1 MDDAVVLGV
10 DAGGTSTRAWA
21 CTSSGR
27 VVGRG
32 RAGGANVRSAV
43 GDPAANIAAA
53 VREALANVESAPVA
67 VCVGIA
73 GTEARR
79 EEVEALVRRG
89 LADAGVDSVAVAD
102 ADADVGSVADAD
114 VGAVPQLVLSDLD
127 IAYRAVAPCPTGRLL
142 LAGTGAVAASFVD
155 WRLVDRRDGLGWL
168 LGDAGSGVWIGRR
181 VLRAVATHL
190 DGGTAT
196 AMTPQV
202 LALLDISPTGS
213 AGSAQDLVRATDGL
227 VPSAWGRG
235 APVALALSASDPIAE
250 RIVDEAATALLA
262 SLAGLATGRSTGSTA
277 DGPVVLAGGLLSAGP
292 LRERIERHV
301 DVAGHASDP
310 VVGACRIAA
319 AAVGLTLPRDVS

>member
-73 GTEARR
+73 GTAARR

-102 ADADVGSVADAD
+102 ADAHVGSVADAD

-168 LGDAGSGVWIGRR
+168 LGDAGSGC
-181 VLRAVATHL
+181 
-190 DGGTAT
+190 
-196 AMTPQV
+196 
-202 LALLDISPTGS
+202 GS
-213 AGSAQDLVRATDGL
+213 AGASCA
-227 VPSAWGRG
+227 PSR
-235 APVALALSASDPIAE
+235 PI
-250 RIVDEAATALLA
+250 
-262 SLAGLATGRSTGSTA
+262 STA
-277 DGPVVLAGGLLSAGP
+277 A
-292 LRERIERHV
+292 
-301 DVAGHASDP
+301 
-310 VVGACRIAA
+310 
-319 AAVGLTLPRDVS
+319 PRPR